1 MIIKKIG
8 SFPKGVK
15 ASIAFFLSSLVTKGI
30 AFITTPIF
38 TRLLTAEEF
47 GQVSLYYTWYQLFG
61 IIAMFCLCY
70 AVFNVGMLDYPDKR
84 DEYSFSLLILSN
96 IITFCFAAIL
106 ILLYPAIKSYLGL
119 SLSLLLLMCVMYI
132 FQPAYLFWVARERY
146 EYKYKWVLVFAI
158 LSAVIAPV
166 VSIVCITCNAS
177 GSDLYSRIFGF
188 EAPLCLIHVLFYLHL
203 GKKAKW
209 KINTKY
215 WKPVIMFNIPLIPH
229 YLSSFL
235 LNSSDRIMIS
245 YIVNDETTAYYSLA
259 YSIASI
265 ALIIWTAIDN
275 SLVPYTFEKM
285 KVGEERDIRNV
296 ANPLILLF
304 AFGCIAIICC
314 APEVVAFMGTSK
326 YKEAIYV
333 IPPIVGGVFFQVQYF
348 LYSNILYYYKRPKYV
363 MLGSLCAMSVN
374 LVLNYFCINRFG
386 FIAAGYTTLICY
398 AIQAIIDYIAMRSV
412 ANNNIYDMRF
422 IVALSLVV
430 SLVACFT
437 GLTYDSGLL
446 RCIFI
451 LIYVLLLILFRKK
464 IIKSFK
470 LVLRK
475 E

>member
-1 MIIKKIG
+1 
-8 SFPKGVK
+8 
-15 ASIAFFLSSLVTKGI
+15 
-30 AFITTPIF
+30 
-38 TRLLTAEEF
+38 
-47 GQVSLYYTWYQLFG
+47 
-61 IIAMFCLCY
+61 MFCLCY

-96 IITFCFAAIL
+96 IITFCFSAIL
-106 ILLYPAIKSYLGL
+106 ILLYPVIKTYLGL
-119 SLSLLLLMCVMYI
+119 SLSLLLLMCIMYI

-146 EYKYKWVLVFAI
+146 EYKYKWVLVFAV
-158 LSAVIAPV
+158 LSAVVAPII
-166 VSIVCITCNAS
+166 SIIFITSNTLE
-177 GSDLYSRIFGF
+177 SDLYSRIFGF
-188 EAPLCLIHVLFYLHL
+188 EVPLCLIHMLFYLHL

-215 WKPVIMFNIPLIPH
+215 WKSVIVFNIPLIPH

-245 YIVNDETTAYYSLA
+245 YFVNDEATAYYSLA

-285 KVGEERDIRNV
+285 KKGEERDIRNV

-326 YKEAIYV
+326 YQEAIYV
-333 IPPIVGGVFFQVQYF
+333 IPPIVGGVYFQVQYF
-348 LYSNILYYYKRPKYV
+348 LYSNILYYYKKPKYV

-386 FIAAGYTTLICY
+386 FIAAGYTTLFCY
-398 AIQAIIDYIAMRSV
+398 AIQALIDYLAMRRV
-412 ANNNIYDMRF
+412 ASINIYDMRF
-422 IVALSLVV
+422 IVVLSLVIV
-430 SLVACFT
+430 IVACFS
-437 GLTYDSGLL
+437 GFTYDSVLL
-446 RCIFI
+446 RCVFVFT
-451 LIYVLLLILFRKK
+451 YVLLLILFRKN